1 MDNVSV
7 QDLSRREQEVLIHFS
22 DGLTY
27 VQIGR
32 RMGISRSTVD
42 TYLRRIRVKTGT
54 TIGAELIRLGMRLRE
69 TRKSD

>member
-7 QDLSRREQEVLIHFS
+7 QDLSRREKEVLIHFS

-42 TYLRRIRVKTGT
+42 TYLRRIRVKTGA

-69 TRKSD
+69 TGKSP